1 MEAGLFRFLR
11 FSLGLDGEVKGLL
24 DGRKG
29 CFDWDACYQFAKRQT
44 LVGVLFDGI
53 QRLPKELAPAR
64 PLLLRW
70 LSDSESIRRRNMRMD
85 RASAYIY
92 NKVCAAGF
100 RCCILKGQ
108 GNALLYP
115 HPSSRTPGDVDVWV
129 MANRE
134 ELRHIALSLTEGD
147 GSSLQE
153 SLNHIGLTVH
163 GVSVELHST
172 PALLNSPLHNSRLQK
187 WLKRNADLQCSNR
200 IALPNNAGEVA
211 VPTLSFNII
220 YQLCHLFHHCF
231 YEGVGLR
238 QIVDYYFV
246 LKNTDFSGNTNGVS
260 GNTDCDGVLLNTDFT
275 DNTDRIGVNAES
287 DGSLMNTDC
296 TDLTNK
302 VDGNTDGDVFLL
314 NTNYTDLTDR
324 VDGKTEEHSCD
335 SGDSCSSS
343 LTTDSSLTNRVDGK
357 TEKHSCDSGDSCSSL
372 LTTDSSGLKDG
383 LVVSEE
389 LGGLQEELKWLG
401 LWEFAGAVMYVLR
414 EVMGLDEK
422 RMICAPDERRG
433 RLLLEEIMA
442 GGNFGHYDER
452 NHFGQGALW
461 HNIQRF
467 RRDWRMLRF
476 YPSEALSEP
485 LFRVCHFL
493 WRWKQKHTG
502 KPKEHNSN

>member
-1 MEAGLFRFLR
+1 MEAVYPGQCAVSVEHDQGVMEAGLFRFLR
-11 FSLGLDGEVKGLL
+11 FSLGLEGEAKGLL

-29 CFDWDACYQFAKRQT
+29 SFDWDACYQFAKRQT

-70 LSDSESIRRRNMRMD
+70 LSDSESIRRRNMRID

-246 LKNTDFSGNTNGVS
+246 LMNTDFSGNTDEASGNTDGVS
-260 GNTDCDGVLLNTDFT
+260 GNTDEGCLFLNTDFT
-275 DNTDRIGVNAES
+275 DFTDKVSGNTDEDGVLSNTDFTDSSSGDFEG
-287 DGSLMNTDC
+287 DGCLLNTDC
-296 TDLTNK
+296 TD
-302 VDGNTDGDVFLL
+302 FLDSSSGGL
-314 NTNYTDLTDR
+314 GE
-324 VDGKTEEHSCD
+324 VD
-335 SGDSCSSS
+335 SG
-343 LTTDSSLTNRVDGK
+343 GA
-357 TEKHSCDSGDSCSSL
+357 
-372 LTTDSSGLKDG
+372 
-383 LVVSEE
+383 LVA
-389 LGGLQEELKWLG
+389 LQEELKWLG

-442 GGNFGHYDER
+442 GGNFGHYDTR

-485 LFRVCHFL
+485 LFRAWHFL
-493 WRWKQKHTG
+493 WRWKQKHIG
-502 KPKEHNSN
+502 MPKERNLN